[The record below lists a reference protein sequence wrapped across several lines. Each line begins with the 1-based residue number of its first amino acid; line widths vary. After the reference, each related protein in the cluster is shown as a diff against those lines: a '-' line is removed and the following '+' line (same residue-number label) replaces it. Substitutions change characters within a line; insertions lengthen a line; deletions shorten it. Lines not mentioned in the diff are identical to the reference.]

1 MKNKNLGL
9 TLSEMLCYI
18 VVFSLLITIISS
30 YMIFIFKTKE
40 NKENKIYKEIMFI
53 EDTIDDI
60 KDYTFLNNDKVK
72 LVKENDKLKLISINT
87 SQVLLVVDA
96 NSNMLYNGVESKE
109 IVFENISIKV
119 EVKSSYLSI
128 KTSDLLFNFM
138 IEVDEWNLF

>member
-72 LVKENDKLKLISINT
+72 LIKENDKLKLISINT
-87 SQVLLVVDA
+87 SQVLLVVDT
-96 NSNMLYNGVESKE
+96 NIKMIYNGVESKE

>member
-1 MKNKNLGL
+1 
-9 TLSEMLCYI
+9 
-18 VVFSLLITIISS
+18 
-30 YMIFIFKTKE
+30 MI
-40 NKENKIYKEIMFI
+40 I

-72 LVKENDKLKLISINT
+72 LIKENDKLKLISINT
-87 SQVLLVVDA
+87 SQVLLVVDT
-96 NSNMLYNGVESKE
+96 NIKMIYNGVESKE

>member
-138 IEVDEWNLF
+138 IEVDE

>member
-96 NSNMLYNGVESKE
+96 NSNMIYNGVESKE